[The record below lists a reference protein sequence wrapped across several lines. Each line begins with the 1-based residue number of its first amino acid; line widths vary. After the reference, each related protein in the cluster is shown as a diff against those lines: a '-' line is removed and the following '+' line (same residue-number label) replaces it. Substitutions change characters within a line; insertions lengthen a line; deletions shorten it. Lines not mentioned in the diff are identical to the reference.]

1 MPLPTAI
8 FFDMDDTLLDAYAK
22 PADAWRRLLG
32 RHARKL
38 DGRDIEELLAAIL
51 AAGRPFW
58 ADAVNAARWRLD
70 IAGAR
75 RQVVRGGFAALNF
88 EDTALADEIADAFTQ
103 MRRDEYR
110 LFPDAIATLDG
121 LRAQGVKLALITNGA
136 SDMQRHKI
144 DRFDLA
150 RHFDH
155 IQIEGEFGRGKP
167 ELDVY
172 HHALAQVGVAPRDTW
187 MVGDNLEWDVLA
199 PMQLGIH
206 GIWYDPHRL
215 GYAVAMHPGVLAPMP
230 EAKPD
235 RVIHRLTELLELG

>member
-22 PADAWRRLLG
+22 PLDAWRRLLG
-32 RHARKL
+32 QHAGL
-38 DGRDIEELLAAIL
+38 LGAVAIEDLLAAIL
-51 AAGRPFW
+51 AHSRPFW
-58 ADAVNAARWRLD
+58 GDRANALRWRQD

-75 RQVVRGGFAALNF
+75 RQVVRLAFASLN
-88 EDTALADEIADAFTQ
+88 AADHPSADFLADAFTR
-103 MRRDEYR
+103 MRHDEYR
-110 LFPDAIATLDG
+110 LFPDTIATLDG
-121 LRAQGVKLALITNGA
+121 LRAQGVRLALITNGA

-144 DRFDLA
+144 ERFDLA

-172 HHALAQVGVAPRDTW
+172 HHALSRMAVSPAQTW

-199 PMQLGIH
+199 PQSLGIH
-206 GIWYDPHRL
+206 GIWYDFHRAGL
-215 GYAVAMHPGVLAPMP
+215 AGAMHTGVAAPMP

-235 RVIHRLTELLELG
+235 RIIHRLTELLEIR